1 MIKRLSI
8 LLCLALV
15 AGLACSAYA
24 EVQNVKVGG
33 DITVLGVARNNFDLS
48 NGSAGNKENDQRS
61 FFSTQTRIRIDS
73 DLTDNVSATLRLINE
88 RSWDGE
94 DNASSD
100 IDLDLAYV
108 TLKEFLYSPLSLK
121 IGRQELQFGNS
132 LIIGATNT
140 YDPTVLNGV
149 PSDLSLRKSFDA
161 IRATLNYDPLV
172 IDTFYAKIDEG
183 DQNVND
189 DIDLYGVNAAYDFGT
204 KGAKAEAY
212 VFSKNDSSADKNDIV
227 NTFGTLLSAEPVEN
241 LSTSL
246 EIAYQNGND
255 RSKGTHRNAWAL
267 QAMADYTF
275 ADVSMKP
282 NLGLGYTYLSGDKD
296 PSEGKNKAWDPMFY
310 DQALNNIA
318 YAILPFS
325 NMRVINVKGGLKPM
339 EDLSISAVYG
349 YYMLDKKVS
358 RLYSSYG
365 PDGKSSS
372 DPDPDPYYTMND
384 KKALGNAL
392 DITATYDYTEDV
404 QFGLTAGMFA
414 CGKAF
419 SSGNDR
425 TATQLI
431 GSMKVSF

>member
-1 MIKRLSI
+1 MIKRLSV

-33 DITVLGVARNNFDLS
+33 DITVLGVGRSNFDLS
-48 NGSAGNKENDQRS
+48 NGSAGNKENDQGS
-61 FFSTQTRIRIDS
+61 LFATQTRVRIDS
-73 DLTDNVSATLRLINE
+73 DLTDNVTATLRLINE
-88 RSWDGE
+88 RSWTYE
-94 DNASSD
+94 DVQSSD

-121 IGRQELQFGNS
+121 IGRQELRFGNA
-132 LIIGATNT
+132 LVIGATNT
-140 YDPTVLNGV
+140 YSSSVLNGV
-149 PSDLSLRKSFDA
+149 PGDLSLRKSFDA
-161 IRATLNYDPLV
+161 LRATLNYDPLV
-172 IDTFYAKIDEG
+172 VDTFYAKINEG
-183 DQNVND
+183 SSVYVND
-189 DIDLYGVNAAYDFGT
+189 DTNLYGVNAAYDFGT
-204 KGAKAEAY
+204 KGAKAEVY
-212 VFSKNDSSADKNDIV
+212 MFSKNDSSADKNDKV
-227 NTFGTLLSAEPVEN
+227 NTFGTLLSAQLVEN
-241 LSTSL
+241 LNTSL
-246 EIAYQNGND
+246 EVAYQDGYTRD
-255 RSKGTHRNAWAL
+255 SQVKRNAWAM

-275 ADVSMKP
+275 ADVSLKP
-282 NLGLGYTYLSGDKD
+282 NVGLGYTYLSGDKD
-296 PSEGKNKAWDPMFY
+296 SGDSKNKAWDSMYY

-325 NMRVINVKGGLKPM
+325 NMKVVNVKGGLKPM
-339 EDLSISAVYG
+339 EDLSLSAVYG

-358 RLYSSYG
+358 SLSSGYG
-365 PDGKSSS
+365 PYGSGSST
-372 DPDPDPYYTMND
+372 YYVMND

-414 CGKAF
+414 PGKAF
-419 SSGNDR
+419 ASSNDR

>member
-1 MIKRLSI
+1 MIKRLSV

-33 DITVLGVARNNFDLS
+33 DITVLGVGRSNFDLS
-48 NGSAGNKENDQRS
+48 NGSAGNKENDQGS
-61 FFSTQTRIRIDS
+61 LFATQTRVRIDS
-73 DLTDNVSATLRLINE
+73 DLTDNVTATLRLINE
-88 RSWDGE
+88 RSWTAE
-94 DNASSD
+94 DVQSSD

-121 IGRQELQFGNS
+121 IGRQELRFGNA
-132 LIIGATNT
+132 LVIGATNT
-140 YDPTVLNGV
+140 YSPSVLNGV
-149 PSDLSLRKSFDA
+149 PGDLSLRKSFDA
-161 IRATLNYDPLV
+161 LRATLNYDPLV
-172 IDTFYAKIDEG
+172 VDTFYAKINEG
-183 DQNVND
+183 SSVYVND
-189 DIDLYGVNAAYDFGT
+189 DTNLYGVNAAYDFGT
-204 KGAKAEAY
+204 KGAKAEVY
-212 VFSKNDSSADKNDIV
+212 MFSKNDSSADKNDKV
-227 NTFGTLLSAEPVEN
+227 NTFGTLLSAQLVEN
-241 LSTSL
+241 LNTSL
-246 EIAYQNGND
+246 EVAYQDGYTRD
-255 RSKGTHRNAWAL
+255 SQVKRNAWAM

-275 ADVSMKP
+275 ADVSLKP
-282 NLGLGYTYLSGDKD
+282 NVGLGYTYLSGDKD
-296 PSEGKNKAWDPMFY
+296 SGDSKNKAWDSMYY

-325 NMRVINVKGGLKPM
+325 NMKVVNVKGGLKPM
-339 EDLSISAVYG
+339 EDLSLSAVYG

-358 RLYSSYG
+358 TLSGSYADSGSYS
-365 PDGKSSS
+365 
-372 DPDPDPYYTMND
+372 MNA

-414 CGKAF
+414 PGKAF
-419 SSGNDR
+419 ASSNDR